1 MAKKERRTLKDIA
14 KYTLVLFI
22 IVKVVMGGLNEFA
35 GTNERDVVVEST
47 SRGELNVVTT
57 LPVIVEESKTENS
70 ESKSALDDATGVVSE
85 EITEST
91 QSETIL
97 ETEGAVGTAA
107 SRITGRQPVH
117 LSQISSE
124 STTSDRIY
132 ALFDFLISE
141 GFSPEAA
148 SGVIGNIAV
157 ESTFNPTVVS
167 SSGYYGLFQWNTSS
181 GGGYWWYD
189 IQDWLSYN
197 GYDWNSFE
205 GQVKAMLYCSN
216 RGFLNEERLA
226 ELKQLRN
233 VEQAV
238 ELFAVYYE
246 GCTGGGSVTKYYRP
260 GSYYQDLETRKSE
273 AWVAYAMYKDQS
285 MEYNGEKPYSR

>member
-22 IVKVVMGGLNEFA
+22 IVNVVMGGLNEFA

-107 SRITGRQPVH
+107 
-117 LSQISSE
+117 
-124 STTSDRIY
+124 
-132 ALFDFLISE
+132 
-141 GFSPEAA
+141 
-148 SGVIGNIAV
+148 
-157 ESTFNPTVVS
+157 
-167 SSGYYGLFQWNTSS
+167 
-181 GGGYWWYD
+181 
-189 IQDWLSYN
+189 
-197 GYDWNSFE
+197 
-205 GQVKAMLYCSN
+205 
-216 RGFLNEERLA
+216 
-226 ELKQLRN
+226 
-233 VEQAV
+233 
-238 ELFAVYYE
+238 
-246 GCTGGGSVTKYYRP
+246 
-260 GSYYQDLETRKSE
+260 
-273 AWVAYAMYKDQS
+273 
-285 MEYNGEKPYSR
+285 